1 MSIIVGVGVDVTIT
15 LTMSWWSFFVL
26 MSIIVGVGV
35 DVTITGVIGDLI
47 RHMWIRL
54 GWEYHME

>member
-1 MSIIVGVGVDVTIT
+1 M
-15 LTMSWWSFFVL
+15 L

-35 DVTITGVIGDLI
+35 DATITLSGVTGDLI